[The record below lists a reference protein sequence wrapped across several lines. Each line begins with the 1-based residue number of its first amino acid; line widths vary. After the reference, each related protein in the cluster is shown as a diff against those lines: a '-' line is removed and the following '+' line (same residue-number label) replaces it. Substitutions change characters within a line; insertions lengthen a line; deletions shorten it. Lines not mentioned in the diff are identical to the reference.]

1 MPRLGVSTSPW
12 SAARS
17 PGRRFRVPGLLLVFA
32 GGAVLVSAVVEMGGR
47 PGRSALTP
55 LALGIGAVGV
65 GAAAVALAR
74 ARRESR
80 ELHAIVAQALA
91 GAPEASAA
99 IPPGTIAELAH
110 RADARLRALESAG
123 QAQAIDA
130 RLLRFE
136 RDRLRSVLD
145 EIPEG
150 VVVTDALGGVTYL
163 NRPAAM
169 IFGAPAETAIGR
181 PVSDLR
187 AEFGSVTNPSSF
199 AVFAGTA
206 GNEAR
211 QFRIS
216 RHDAG
221 ERATS
226 QSETVFTLRDV
237 TAQQSADRAQVEFLS
252 QIAHE
257 LKSPLNTIVTYAD
270 ALADDSLVGPDERR
284 HFFNTISSEAQRMGD
299 LITNLLEMSRIRLG
313 SLSARQGFVKTSALL
328 GEIAASFR
336 SQATAA
342 GLTLTVSVPENLPPL
357 HADKDLIGV
366 AVSNLVSNAVKY
378 TRPGGT
384 ISLRAE
390 ADATGVAIT
399 VEDDGIGI
407 PAELR
412 SRIFERFTRS
422 DQAEV
427 RSRPGSGLGLALV
440 KEIIDV
446 HGGTVT
452 VESQVDRGSRF
463 TISIPVRQADARIQV
478 TAA

>member
-1 MPRLGVSTSPW
+1 MR
-12 SAARS
+12 
-17 PGRRFRVPGLLLVFA
+17 
-32 GGAVLVSAVVEMGGR
+32 GR
-47 PGRSALTP
+47 PARWALTP
-55 LALGIGAVGV
+55 LALGIGALGV
-65 GAAAVALAR
+65 GAAAVDLAR

-80 ELHAIVAQALA
+80 ELQRVVAQMLA
-91 GAPEASAA
+91 GGPDASAAAAPEAIS
-99 IPPGTIAELAH
+99 ELA
-110 RADARLRALESAG
+110 RCADARLRAVESAG
-123 QAQAIDA
+123 EAQAIDA

-150 VVVTDALGGVTYL
+150 VVVTDALAGVTYL
-163 NRPAAM
+163 NRSAALM
-169 IFGAPAETAIGR
+169 LGAPAANAVGR
-181 PVSDLR
+181 PVTDLR
-187 AEFGSVTNPSSF
+187 SEFSRVTNASSS
-199 AVFAGTA
+199 AVFTSAAGGDT
-206 GNEAR
+206 R
-211 QFRIS
+211 QIRIS

-221 ERATS
+221 ERATI
-226 QSETVFTLRDV
+226 QSGTVYTLRDV

-270 ALADDSLVGPDERR
+270 ALADDSIVGPDERR

-342 GLTLTVSVPENLPPL
+342 GLTLTASVPENLPPL

-390 ADATGVAIT
+390 ADATGVAI
-399 VEDDGIGI
+399 VVQDDGIGI
-407 PAELR
+407 PAELKT
-412 SRIFERFTRS
+412 RIFERFTRS
-422 DQAEV
+422 DQPEV
-427 RSRPGSGLGLALV
+427 RSRSGSGLGLALV

-478 TAA
+478 SAA